1 MRQRK
6 IRPDAENVGDTPD
19 ESLEEA
25 TERISARLAPM
36 FGTGTWNTLNTARA
50 LPQATL
56 EWTIGD
62 IGDGSIRITVDN
74 PTDQGIDRLAALA
87 ERFAD
92 LAL

>member
-6 IRPDAENVGDTPD
+6 TRPESEETPD
-19 ESLEEA
+19 ETPEDA
-25 TERISARLAPM
+25 MARVAARLASPM
-36 FGTGTWNTLNTARA
+36 AFGAGTWNTLNSARA

-56 EWTIGD
+56 EWTLGD